1 MLTILLLVALG
12 GVLVLLVVRRRH
24 LTVLTSIACLLGAII
39 MLIWMQDTGLW
50 PGTDGPLSHLRPRTP
65 VDVPR

>member
-1 MLTILLLVALG
+1 MLTVLLLVALCA
-12 GVLVLLVVRRRH
+12 VLVLLFVRRRH
-24 LTVLTSIACLLGAII
+24 VTVLTSVACLLGAIL

-65 VDVPR
+65 ADLPR